1 MTETYQI
8 KDDNLIITV
17 PIHGERN
24 NCYEPEVEGAK
35 FMRIV
40 GYVNKRMS
48 EYGFG
53 FWIDMSYKG
62 KDDQDTGLL
71 FHWLGGQTEFEKF
84 CSENA
89 ICIIVND

>member
-53 FWIDMSYKG
+53 FWIDRSYKG
-62 KDDQDTGLL
+62 KGDDDTGLL
-71 FHWLGGQTEFEKF
+71 FGWMDGQQKFEEFCKKNEI
-84 CSENA
+84 SIIYEN
-89 ICIIVND
+89 